1 MHGSRAS
8 GTPTIKR
15 GLYLRCPGQL
25 FVRRDRHEL
34 CGSDCILSEVPAS
47 GHPRRKLCLASTRFV
62 QRNAHIGCV
71 WCAKQRGTHAH
82 SATVGCH
89 AHREHVRDLPPFRI
103 INKRGQRCRTLLR
116 VRVLPEKSEITALDW
131 SAQSFRSIR
140 RDRATL
146 QPNILQSIL
155 SGTPSCDNTT
165 NLLFNG
171 WSQSFP
177 ACTV

>member
-1 MHGSRAS
+1 MACICAVQANFSFVETATNCAALIASSPKYLPVDTQGGSYVWPRHALS
-8 GTPTIKR
+8 NGTPT
-15 GLYLRCPGQL
+15 
-25 FVRRDRHEL
+25 
-34 CGSDCILSEVPAS
+34 SDAS
-47 GHPRRKLCLASTRFV
+47 GV
-62 QRNAHIGCV
+62 QKRNS
-71 WCAKQRGTHAH
+71 KRGTHAH